1 MSIEGSEN
9 DTSGRNLASRAS
21 LLGLGW
27 QIASTLLIFT
37 AGGYALDRWLDTL
50 PWFLLAGALLG
61 MVGIFYRVLR
71 IVTELDEDDKRRKSG
86 VRGPGSGVSPG
97 STSLPRDHKGV

>member
-1 MSIEGSEN
+1 MSTDGSEQK
-9 DTSGRNLASRAS
+9 SPGRKLSSRAN

-27 QIASTLLIFT
+27 QIASTLLLFT

-61 MVGIFYRVLR
+61 MVGIFYQILR
-71 IVTELDEDDKRRKSG
+71 IANELDADEKRKKSE
-86 VRGPGSGVSPG
+86 VRRAGSGVSPG
-97 STSLPRDHKGV
+97 SRSLPEDHK

>member
-1 MSIEGSEN
+1 MSIEDSEN
-9 DTSGRNLASRAS
+9 DTSRRQLASRTN

-50 PWFLLAGALLG
+50 PWFLLIGAFLG
-61 MVGIFYRVLR
+61 MVGVFYQILR
-71 IVTELDEDDKRRKSG
+71 IAQELDEAEKRRKSEVRSPKSD
-86 VRGPGSGVSPG
+86 VRGPGAV
-97 STSLPRDHKGV
+97 